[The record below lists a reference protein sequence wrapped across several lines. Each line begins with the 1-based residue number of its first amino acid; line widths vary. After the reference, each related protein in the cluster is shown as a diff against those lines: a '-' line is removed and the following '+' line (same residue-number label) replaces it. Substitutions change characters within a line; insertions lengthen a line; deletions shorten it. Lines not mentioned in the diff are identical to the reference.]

1 MVNKSK
7 QTISFA
13 FSCLCISLKNMLCVV
28 YVSSARSKSMV
39 MSEVSRGSC
48 RPASPSLH
56 EGALKAGWLKKQRS
70 IMKNWQLRWFVLRS
84 DQLYFYKDEEETK
97 PQVIFQ
103 PRSHTT
109 ENSQRVAKLKAGAL
123 LFGRRDYIYIMRCSF
138 LLEDGTA
145 DSCSSNIW
153 SLMCSWIHEKPSC
166 KWFDLKLLFSLSVWV
181 REGEKTNLGLSNQSM
196 SSSLSTLEQ
205 ALFSS
210 DVISVN
216 DFVPKHFFCIIGTDC
231 SFAKQHFE
239 PLPQEKIILIPIC
252 EKSACFKS
260 LYSWAL
266 DLNPP

>member
-1 MVNKSK
+1 MRQMVNKSK

-145 DSCSSNIW
+145 ESCSSNIW

-196 SSSLSTLEQ
+196 SSSRGRANCPLIKETLV
-205 ALFSS
+205 
-210 DVISVN
+210 D
-216 DFVPKHFFCIIGTDC
+216 P
-231 SFAKQHFE
+231 
-239 PLPQEKIILIPIC
+239 
-252 EKSACFKS
+252 
-260 LYSWAL
+260 
-266 DLNPP
+266 